1 MRRLWTRRVVTA
13 LCALSTPLI
22 LGNSSLAHAQVPR
35 LAAFTLQCLV
45 PTTPG
50 MHTRATLVGKFTLAQ
65 RTIWTV
71 ASCQDGPSPA
81 RWPEFQESDGDVQAV
96 DVSVTTVLENAQ
108 YRTVAYNACSSRSS
122 NGYVTFR
129 CLADEQR
136 GGEVNVLVSIAP

>member
-22 LGNSSLAHAQVPR
+22 LGSSSLAHAQTPR

-45 PTTPG
+45 PSTPG

-65 RTIWTV
+65 RTVWTV

-81 RWPEFQESDGDVQAV
+81 RWPEFQDSDGDVQDV

-108 YRTVAYNACSSRSS
+108 YRTVAYNECWSRSS

-129 CLADEQR
+129 CLADEQH